1 MRTWNEPLSLV
12 RDALQSFVTTIRSDS
27 VPPGSDDNISASP
40 QPNASVS
47 QLHRAQMPP
56 SPPRKYL
63 TRNVKDYLQVNDNVP
78 CDPIEIPSD
87 EDGPPPSHDQKTKSP
102 SRIPI
107 QQARTKPTE
116 IQVKRSESRDEA
128 RLLPTLTK
136 RDPGA
141 VTIPDPMK
149 AKRFAQKPGYKVVN
163 TLDVTKEGT
172 RSRHIYEKTTNI
184 RNPVDDNSHA
194 HPVKKR
200 KLDNNHSPDELRLSP
215 EPSNGRIARSRRGSP
230 RVIVS
235 VPKYR
240 QPAHDGTQAESQYD
254 SRSSVD
260 EGDFTKGA
268 ARERKALKDRILDSS
283 PSTMSNTARTAT
295 VSSPYFETGD
305 TPSRPLRHKVL
316 YRDSPDALQAD
327 PPMLRQ
333 RQLLQSGTSADSWSI
348 KDLGALIV
356 GKRHKVDTPK
366 IGNSATRQADKRRKS
381 FKLEEVIHPNL
392 PDANIYVVEVHS
404 DSKEITFNT
413 EERMLVD
420 EPVLKKPRPISK
432 ISEVKHG
439 TDESR
444 VVLVTFLRQ
453 ESYEDKM
460 FLRFQ
465 SHKAAIDFVNALQQC
480 ASDIKVQCKSAE
492 WMETAFAKARQ
503 DQANYD
509 SSKLRSAGAAKE
521 EVIPTKPSKIQS
533 SAPNGE
539 KHIRHVDRLDPP
551 RPTPKPPTVISGAE
565 RRALGELKVPLPR
578 DSTVGSRHGHSLD
591 KNLDKVLEPRRVTR
605 SHDNRKITSEKSI
618 EELPP
623 KRRPSATDALGEAWK
638 KDLVYPGPG
647 KKSATVPFED
657 LRRLDDDEFLND
669 NLISF
674 FMQYLETYLE
684 RSNPELY
691 RDMYFFNTY
700 FYEALT
706 KNVKGK
712 KGINYDAVSR
722 WTKNINIF
730 KRKFVVVPVNENFHW
745 YLAIICNLPYF
756 LPKAESDGENEARH
770 GHQIEVVEDS
780 QSSDR
785 HSEGTGDAPTQA
797 TEATQKSLAEL
808 SLSDYDEGNSS
819 SISKGQPKKGPGRRK
834 APRRSLPKYD
844 VDKPIIITLDSLGL
858 SRSATCSLLRQYVV
872 AEAKAKQGLDIDGAE
887 LRGMTAK
894 DIPTQSNFSDCG
906 LYLCM
911 YLEQFVANPSQ
922 FVSNILRREEEAQ
935 QWPRKIRSEDLRSR
949 LRELILELHR
959 RQEGQKPTV
968 ELPEVG
974 SIMIEKRKPSPAPLS
989 AVHDSGTKRSKQEI
1003 AEARQRFQDVAD
1015 ARHTVRQE
1023 ESSTRK
1029 PDDKRS
1035 DPYEAETP
1043 IIISTEKGPRDC
1055 GLRPVKHGAHG
1066 TLQLERDKSGAEV
1079 LITAS
1084 PPLGDN
1090 HRSGADSAR
1099 TKDKIATHSS
1109 PAELAAD
1116 LRQRNETRDAGK
1128 RKRRSSSTSSSDDH
1142 FNNSERRNVQSNN
1155 ASTEFL
1161 SGLES
1166 YALYDRSS
1174 PSMQTHRQLRDTKS
1188 QTVSPLKT
1196 RHGHLQPAHA
1206 TTKVLAEVTDD
1217 SDEDDDD
1224 DAVVVEMRHHDESG
1238 DRRRKRRRNDDD
1250 LLVAGQARGQ
1260 KAQFQNNNHDSEPE
1274 VPETQETSGSSTDSS
1289 ESYGDLRGHGHQRK
1303 DMLDDEDTKEMLL
1316 R

>member
-12 RDALQSFVTTIRSDS
+12 RDALQSFVTTIRSES
-27 VPPGSDDNISASP
+27 GPPGSDDNISASP

-87 EDGPPPSHDQKTKSP
+87 EDCPPPSHDQKTKSP

-163 TLDVTKEGT
+163 TLDVAKEGT
-172 RSRHIYEKTTNI
+172 RSCHIYEKTTNI

-254 SRSSVD
+254 SRSFVD

-283 PSTMSNTARTAT
+283 PSTTSNTARTAT

-333 RQLLQSGTSADSWSI
+333 RQPLQSGTSADSWSI

-356 GKRHKVDTPK
+356 GKRHKVDKPK

-465 SHKAAIDFVNALQQC
+465 SHKAAIDFVSALQQC

-551 RPTPKPPTVISGAE
+551 RPTRKPPTVISGAE

-578 DSTVGSRHGHSLD
+578 DSTVGSRDGHSLDKNLD

-623 KRRPSATDALGEAWK
+623 KRRPSATDALGEPWK

-691 RDMYFFNTY
+691 RDMYFYNTY

-974 SIMIEKRKPSPAPLS
+974 SIMIEKRKPSPVPES
-989 AVHDSGTKRSKQEI
+989 EVYNSGTKRSKQEI
-1003 AEARQRFQDVAD
+1003 AEARQRFQDVAE

-1023 ESSTRK
+1023 ESSTQK
-1029 PDDKRS
+1029 PENKRS
-1035 DPYEAETP
+1035 NAYEAEIP
-1043 IIISTEKGPRDC
+1043 IIISTEKGPTDR
-1055 GLRPVKHGAHG
+1055 GLRHVKHGSHG
-1066 TLQLERDKSGAEV
+1066 KLQRDKSGAEV

-1084 PPLGDN
+1084 PPLDDN
-1090 HRSGADSAR
+1090 HRSYGAVSAVSKNKR
-1099 TKDKIATHSS
+1099 GTQSS
-1109 PAELAAD
+1109 PAEMAAS

-1128 RKRRSSSTSSSDDH
+1128 RKRRSSSSSTGHASDA
-1142 FNNSERRNVQSNN
+1142 ERRKVRSNS

-1174 PSMQTHRQLRDTKS
+1174 PSMQTHGQARDAKS
-1188 QTVSPLKT
+1188 QVVSPSKN
-1196 RHGHLQPAHA
+1196 RHGHLQHAHP
-1206 TTKVLAEVTDD
+1206 TTKVVAEVSDDD
-1217 SDEDDDD
+1217 SDDDG
-1224 DAVVVEMRHHDESG
+1224 AVVEIQHHDEGG
-1238 DRRRKRRRNDDD
+1238 DRSRKRRRNDDD
-1250 LLVAGQARGQ
+1250 SSAGHARGQ
-1260 KAQFQNNNHDSEPE
+1260 KAKFRNHDHEPEPE
-1274 VPETQETSGSSTDSS
+1274 VPETQETGDSSDSTDNSD
-1289 ESYGDLRGHGHQRK
+1289 GDLRGHGQK
-1303 DMLDDEDTKEMLL
+1303 KGLLEDEDTKEMLL

>member
-1 MRTWNEPLSLV
+1 
-12 RDALQSFVTTIRSDS
+12 
-27 VPPGSDDNISASP
+27 
-40 QPNASVS
+40 
-47 QLHRAQMPP
+47 
-56 SPPRKYL
+56 
-63 TRNVKDYLQVNDNVP
+63 
-78 CDPIEIPSD
+78 
-87 EDGPPPSHDQKTKSP
+87 
-102 SRIPI
+102 
-107 QQARTKPTE
+107 
-116 IQVKRSESRDEA
+116 
-128 RLLPTLTK
+128 

-149 AKRFAQKPGYKVVN
+149 AKRFAQKPGFKPIN
-163 TLDVTKEGT
+163 TLDVAKEGT
-172 RSRHIYEKTTNI
+172 KSRHIYEKTANI

-200 KLDNNHSPDELRLSP
+200 KLDNKDSPDELRLSP
-215 EPSNGRIARSRRGSP
+215 EPSNGRIVRSRRGSP
-230 RVIVS
+230 RVTVC
-235 VPKYR
+235 VPGPREPANNTR
-240 QPAHDGTQAESQYD
+240 QSD
-254 SRSSVD
+254 SRYDLRSSDD
-260 EGDFTKGA
+260 EGDFTKSA
-268 ARERKALKDRILDSS
+268 AMQRKAQKDRILDSS
-283 PSTMSNTARTAT
+283 PPTTANTVRTPT

-327 PPMLRQ
+327 PPTLRQ
-333 RQLLQSGTSADSWSI
+333 RQPLQSGTSADSWSI

-366 IGNSATRQADKRRKS
+366 IGNSGTRQADKRRKS

-392 PDANIYVVEVHS
+392 PDANIYVVEVHP
-404 DSKEITFNT
+404 DSKQITFNT

-465 SHKAAIDFVNALQQC
+465 SHKAAIDFVSALQQC
-480 ASDIKVQCKSAE
+480 VSDIKVLCKSAE

-521 EVIPTKPSKIQS
+521 EVIPVKPSKIQS

-578 DSTVGSRHGHSLD
+578 DSTVGFRDGHSLD

-623 KRRPSATDALGEAWK
+623 KRRPSATYALGEHWK

-745 YLAIICNLPYF
+745 YLTIICNLPYF
-756 LPKAESDGENEARH
+756 LPKAESDDENEARQ
-770 GHQIEVVEDS
+770 GHQVEVVEDS

-785 HSEGTGDAPTQA
+785 QSEGIGDAPSRA
-797 TEATQKSLAEL
+797 AEATQKSLAEL

-834 APRRSLPKYD
+834 VTRRSLPKYD
-844 VDKPIIITLDSLGL
+844 VDKPIIITLDSLGS

-922 FVSNILRREEEAQ
+922 FVSNILQREEEAQ

-974 SIMIEKRKPSPAPLS
+974 SIMIEKRKPSPAPPS
-989 AVHDSGTKRSKQEI
+989 EVQDSGTKRSKQEI
-1003 AEARQRFQDVAD
+1003 AEARQRFQNVAD
-1015 ARHTVRQE
+1015 ARHSVCQE
-1023 ESSTRK
+1023 ESSIQK
-1029 PDDKRS
+1029 SKNKRS
-1035 DPYEAETP
+1035 DAYEAEIP
-1043 IIISTEKGPRDC
+1043 IIISTGKGPTDR
-1055 GLRPVKHGAHG
+1055 GLRHVKHGDHG
-1066 TLQLERDKSGAEV
+1066 KLQRDKSGAEV

-1084 PPLGDN
+1084 PPPLLDDKHRPGGDLAQ
-1090 HRSGADSAR
+1090 S
-1099 TKDKIATHSS
+1099 KDKATSHSS
-1109 PAELAAD
+1109 PAELAANM
-1116 LRQRNETRDAGK
+1116 RQRNQTRDAGK
-1128 RKRRSSSTSSSDDH
+1128 RKRRSSSSSSSGH
-1142 FNNSERRNVQSNN
+1142 ASEAERRNVRSNS

-1161 SGLES
+1161 SGLAS
-1166 YALYDRSS
+1166 YALYDHSS
-1174 PSMQTHRQLRDTKS
+1174 PPVRTHGLVRDTKS
-1188 QTVSPLKT
+1188 QAVSPLKN

-1217 SDEDDDD
+1217 FDDDDDD
-1224 DAVVVEMRHHDESG
+1224 DAVVVEIKHHDQG
-1238 DRRRKRRRNDDD
+1238 DRSRKRRRNDDD
-1250 LLVAGQARGQ
+1250 LSTGHARGQ
-1260 KAQFQNNNHDSEPE
+1260 KTKFHNHDPEPEPE
-1274 VPETQETSGSSTDSS
+1274 VPETQETSDSS
-1289 ESYGDLRGHGHQRK
+1289 NSSDSYGNLRGHGQK
-1303 DMLDDEDTKEMLL
+1303 KGMLDDEDTKEMLL